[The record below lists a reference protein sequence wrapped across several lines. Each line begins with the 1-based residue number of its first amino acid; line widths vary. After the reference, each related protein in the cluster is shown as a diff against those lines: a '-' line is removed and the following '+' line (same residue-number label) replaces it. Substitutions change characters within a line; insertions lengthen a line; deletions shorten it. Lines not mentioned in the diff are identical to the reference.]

1 MDMTMKFE
9 ALLQCL
15 EAIDRE
21 LLELREVSEG
31 VDADALGLFDDM
43 EELIGEG
50 FLRCQLYMI
59 ERKGEHR
66 SQNPFMCGPRHN
78 SHFVAQIINTAGNY
92 RKHRAEWPF
101 DRARWG
107 PQQLTAAA
115 IFEDAGVVGT
125 SYWPSNLL
133 YCISLSNPPLFGS
146 LVPRVLEWR
155 EALDEQRARSQA

>member
-1 MDMTMKFE
+1 MHWMDMTMKFE

-78 SHFVAQIINTAGNY
+78 FVAQIINTAGNY

-107 PQQLTAAA
+107 PQQLTAADVRGRWGCRY
-115 IFEDAGVVGT
+115 E
-125 SYWPSNLL
+125 LL
-133 YCISLSNPPLFGS
+133 ALQPPLLHQS
-146 LVPRVLEWR
+146 VEPSAVRI
-155 EALDEQRARSQA
+155 ARSPGP